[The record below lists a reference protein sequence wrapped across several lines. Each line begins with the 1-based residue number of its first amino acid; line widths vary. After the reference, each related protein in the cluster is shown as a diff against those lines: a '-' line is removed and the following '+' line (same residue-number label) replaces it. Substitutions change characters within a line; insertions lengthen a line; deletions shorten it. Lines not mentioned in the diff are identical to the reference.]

1 MSIRLK
7 ILVTGTDL
15 DILVV
20 KQEQPCSQPIQ
31 SFEPSRHEEEAKLFW
46 SNLVLDLSDKLA
58 KLSPSIYPQW
68 N

>member
-31 SFEPSRHEEEAKLFW
+31 LFEPSRHEEEAKLFW

-58 KLSPSIYPQW
+58 ELSPSIYPQW